1 MAKVEIYTTAL
12 CPYCV
17 RAKRLLDRKG
27 VTYTE
32 VPIDQDPEQMRTMVA
47 RSRRR
52 TVPQIFIDDQPVG
65 GFDDIAELDAG
76 GELDSLLGLAPT
88 FEQDPLT

>member
-1 MAKVEIYTTAL
+1 MAKVEIYTTAF

-27 VTYTE
+27 ASYRE
-32 VPIDQDPEQMRTMVA
+32 VAVDHDPEQMRLMME

-52 TVPQIFIDDQPVG
+52 TVPQIFIDDRPVG
-65 GFDDIAELDAG
+65 GFDDIAALDAG
-76 GELDSLLGLAPT
+76 GELDALLGLEPSFEPDPPT
-88 FEQDPLT
+88 